1 MPLESVA
8 RGAEFDRVRLI
19 YGARGIYGALWPGGG
34 GFGDLLDCK
43 SLGVSPNSTAATMGS
58 APKTSIMMTI
68 FHRCWHISGSR
79 RTVPEKSDVGCD
91 QRHSSQSCH
100 MP

>member
-8 RGAEFDRVRLI
+8 RGAEFDRVRPI
-19 YGARGIYGALWPGGG
+19 YGALGIYGALWPGGG
-34 GFGDLLDCK
+34 GFGDFLDCK

-68 FHRCWHISGSR
+68 SIGVGISRGPAGRYRKSPTWAVTNG
-79 RTVPEKSDVGCD
+79 TVRSPA
-91 QRHSSQSCH
+91 H